1 MITVLNLTDQSTLS
15 QLFDDLLTQSQSLLV
30 QKTQMGSTEGYIGS
44 VTLEWVAQRVQFA
57 TELPL
62 FQHKFD
68 PKTHNIIRDAETI
81 EQLQQRPLDWSR
93 QASLV
98 QYLAVRRHHKFPSL
112 LVVLS
117 PRWCDRPDAVEW
129 DKHQQATQSAAT
141 FTPLDSAATTGL
153 LNLEDNISLF
163 ALDGQHRLLGIQGLI
178 KLLRTGRLDRYS
190 KTKKITGT
198 ALTLDELSQTYDVE
212 RDSLQQLS
220 QEKIAVEFIP
230 AVLTGETHE
239 AAKRRVRSIFVHV
252 NLMAER
258 LSKGQLTLLNEDNG
272 FAIAARQLAVSHPLL
287 KESAN
292 HPPRVNWDSAT
303 ISANSTALTTLQA
316 LEDMACGYLSYPY
329 PHWQPSE
336 KGLIPLRPDA
346 EELDAGLSQLK
357 TLFDHLATLPSYR
370 QLEDGIMT
378 PDLRHFSHEKD
389 GGDGNLL
396 FRPVG
401 QVALVQALGSLVY
414 QSHLSLADIFQKLRR
429 FDAGGG
435 FSGMDYPQSLWYGV
449 LYNPS
454 KQRIQVS
461 GKNLATQLIIYL
473 ITGST
478 DEFATIKL
486 RTQFAKARTLA
497 EDQAINLA
505 GNLVSPKEIQLPKTI

>member
-1 MITVLNLTDQSTLS
+1 MLNSTDPTQLTHL
-15 QLFDDLLTQSQSLLV
+15 LDDLLTQSQSLLV

-44 VTLEWVAQRVQFA
+44 VPLEWVAQRVQFA
-57 TELPL
+57 AELPL

-68 PKTHNIIRDAETI
+68 PKTHNIIRDAETL

-98 QYLAVRRHHKFPSL
+98 QYLAVRRHHKFPAL
-112 LVVLS
+112 LVVVS
-117 PRWCDRPDAVEW
+117 PHWCDDPDGVEW
-129 DKHQQATQSAAT
+129 DGNGQAKQSSAT
-141 FTPLDSAATTGL
+141 FTPLDRAATTGL

-178 KLLRTGRLDRYS
+178 KLLQTGRLDRYT
-190 KTKKITGT
+190 KTKKITGP
-198 ALTLDELSQTYDVE
+198 ALTLDGLSQAYDIE
-212 RDSLQQLS
+212 RESLQTLS
-220 QEKIAVEFIP
+220 QETIAVEFIP
-230 AVLTGETHE
+230 AVLPGETHE

-272 FAIAARQLAVSHPLL
+272 FAITARQLAISHPLL
-287 KESAN
+287 RESPQ
-292 HPPRVNWDSAT
+292 HPPRVNWDSGT
-303 ISANSTALTTLQA
+303 VSSNSTALTTLQA
-316 LEDMACGYLSYPY
+316 LEDMATCYLSPPYPY
-329 PHWQPSE
+329 WKPGE
-336 KGLIPLRPDA
+336 KGLIPLRPDS
-346 EELDAGLSQLK
+346 EELDAGLSQLQ
-357 TLFDHLATLPSYR
+357 TLFDYLATLPSYR
-370 QLEDGIMT
+370 QLEDGIPT
-378 PDLRHFSHEKD
+378 PELRHFSHEKE

-414 QSHLSLADIFQKLRR
+414 QSSLSLEEVFQKLRR

-454 KQRIQVS
+454 RKRIQVS
-461 GKNLATQLIIYL
+461 GKSLASQLIVYL
-473 ITGST
+473 ILGSR

-505 GNLVSPKEIQLPKTI
+505 GTLVSPKEIELPNAI